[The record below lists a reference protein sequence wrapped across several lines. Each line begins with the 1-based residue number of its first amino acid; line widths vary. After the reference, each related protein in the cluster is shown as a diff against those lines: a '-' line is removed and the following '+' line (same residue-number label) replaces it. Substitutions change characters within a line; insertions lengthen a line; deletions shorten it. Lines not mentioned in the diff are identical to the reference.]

1 MQPVCQPLA
10 LSERSRSACLRTG
23 DLLCHSGNKVRTYC
37 RNFLDGTVYTMP
49 LSLPSTTLI
58 LVALPQELDAALLG
72 AHATVCYTGVGK
84 VNAAYATAQALR
96 AHAPQRVINF
106 GSAGRVAPCPPGL
119 VEVASVLQRDMNAEP
134 LAPRGVTPFQEVGHT
149 LHSGFDGVVCG
160 TGDSFI
166 TAPDPW
172 FETRGVQLVDMELY
186 AVASVCARQNVAW
199 RAFKFVSDDANA
211 DSANDWQANVRRGE
225 ALFVDWFLR
234 QLQRPHAA

>member
-1 MQPVCQPLA
+1 MQ
-10 LSERSRSACLRTG
+10 E
-23 DLLCHSGNKVRTYC
+23 
-37 RNFLDGTVYTMP
+37 
-49 LSLPSTTLI
+49 LPPGAVLV

-96 AHAPQRVINF
+96 KHAPQLVINF

-134 LAPRGVTPFQEVGHT
+134 LAPRGATPFQDGGHT
-149 LHSGFDGVVCG
+149 LHSGREGVVCG
-160 TGDSFI
+160 TGDSFV

-199 RAFKFVSDDANA
+199 RAFKFVSDEANA

-234 QLQRPHAA
+234 QTQRPPAT

>member
-1 MQPVCQPLA
+1 MQEF
-10 LSERSRSACLRTG
+10 LSGAVL
-23 DLLCHSGNKVRTYC
+23 V
-37 RNFLDGTVYTMP
+37 
-49 LSLPSTTLI
+49 
-58 LVALPQELDAALLG
+58 LVALPQELDATLLG
-72 AHATVCYTGVGK
+72 PHATVCYTGVGK

-96 AHAPQRVINF
+96 EHAPQQVINF

-119 VEVASVLQRDMNAEP
+119 VEVTRVLQRDMNAEP
-134 LAPRGVTPFQEVGHT
+134 LAPRGATPFQDGGHT
-149 LHSGFDGVVCG
+149 LHSGREGVVCG
-160 TGDSFI
+160 TGDSFV

-186 AVASVCARQNVAW
+186 AIASVCTRQNVAW

-234 QLQRPHAA
+234 HARQAPAA